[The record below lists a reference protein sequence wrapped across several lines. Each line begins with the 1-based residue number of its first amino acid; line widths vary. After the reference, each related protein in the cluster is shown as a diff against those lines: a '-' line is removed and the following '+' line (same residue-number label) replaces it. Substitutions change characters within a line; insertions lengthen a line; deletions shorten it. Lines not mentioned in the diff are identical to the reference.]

1 MMDLWFS
8 TVLFT
13 ASQFI
18 LSWYCA
24 QLAKEKGYTPTWF
37 AIFGLLPVL
46 NLFSLMMLLLL
57 PDKKLQEHQLYF
69 SKYRQRP

>member
-8 TVLFT
+8 AVLFT
-13 ASQFI
+13 ASQLI

-24 QLAKEKGYTPTWF
+24 QLAKEKGYSPTWF
-37 AIFGLLPVL
+37 AAFGLLPVM

-57 PDKKLQEHQLYF
+57 PDKKLHEHQLYF